1 MEKVLQQI
9 LEGQAQINQRLDTIA
24 TKADVE
30 MLILEQQK
38 DIIAL
43 LERTASRDSIAEL
56 RAEIETLNRRLF
68 RQEFKLIKLEKGKRK
83 KA

>member
-1 MEKVLQQI
+1 MEKMLQQI

-30 MLILEQQK
+30 MRILEQQK

-56 RAEIETLNRRLF
+56 QAEIETLNRRLF